1 MHPVFRAIFT
11 KLTYT
16 ESIRL
21 SAETLLPEIPG
32 YIVKI
37 TPSGGLTVKKDPS
50 HFIRG
55 RRILAGLSI
64 LSLLIALI
72 SYQWIG
78 DFSAIFGLLSLICAC
93 GTIPPL
99 GASIEIEPFAR
110 TFRVNRREVE
120 VKPVALI
127 EVAPFTESSFWVV
140 IHFEDNS
147 WVAFCEAS
155 KQAHLARLA
164 NLIRTILTPD
174 PVENLDTNES
184 CLQANRE
191 LR

>member
-1 MHPVFRAIFT
+1 MHHVFRAIFT
-11 KLTYT
+11 KLAYT

-50 HFIRG
+50 YFLRG

-64 LSLLIALI
+64 LFLFFALI
-72 SYQWIG
+72 SYRWTG
-78 DFSAIFGLLSLICAC
+78 EFSAIFGLLSLICAC

-99 GASIEIEPFAR
+99 GATIEIEPFAPK
-110 TFRVNRREVE
+110 FRVNRREVE

-127 EVAPFTESSFWVV
+127 EVAPFTESSFWVLV
-140 IHFEDNS
+140 QFEDNS
-147 WVAFCEAS
+147 WVGFCEAS
-155 KQAHLARLA
+155 KQAHLTRLA

-174 PVENLDTNES
+174 PAENLHTNES

-191 LR
+191 